1 MTGCPSSRS
10 PRVSIFRASC
20 AATAYRGTTS
30 SSTKWNRAAPFAPTA
45 GSSSNGI
52 RAARTSS
59 TTCRATR
66 TSASTSTASLTSK
79 RRAPNS
85 TTASPPST
93 SSTPILNTTSGTA
106 AARKPLSTPKATP
119 GPIHKPLT
127 HFLRPMKSVFITLA
141 LLVSA
146 SLVTA
151 ADTRPNILIFVADDL
166 GWADVPWHGSP
177 YNMPNLLRL
186 AENSLKLECH
196 YVHPMC
202 SPTRS
207 ALMTGRYASRFG
219 VTGAQNPRCLPWNTV
234 TLATALRSGGYETA
248 ITGKWHLG
256 SKPDEGPQK
265 FGFDHGYG
273 SLAGGCGP
281 LDHRYKEGEF
291 TRTWHRNGKLIDE
304 EGHIT
309 ALIAREAV
317 QWLEGPGEQPFFLY
331 VPFTAIHV
339 PMLESE
345 KWRQVNAHLTDPA
358 QRLRAACALHM
369 DDAIGQVLA
378 VLERKKLRE
387 NTLVLFFGDNGAH
400 PPDDNQGG
408 AYPGEYEHLMVGND
422 NKPLRGHKSG
432 IYEGGIR
439 TPGLA
444 SWRGKLTPGE
454 TQSPMHAVDWMP
466 TLCALAGAKP
476 DGDVKW

>member
-1 MTGCPSSRS
+1 MKY
-10 PRVSIFRASC
+10 A
-20 AATAYRGTTS
+20 
-30 SSTKWNRAAPFAPTA
+30 
-45 GSSSNGI
+45 
-52 RAARTSS
+52 
-59 TTCRATR
+59 
-66 TSASTSTASLTSK
+66 LT
-79 RRAPNS
+79 
-85 TTASPPST
+85 
-93 SSTPILNTTSGTA
+93 
-106 AARKPLSTPKATP
+106 
-119 GPIHKPLT
+119 
-127 HFLRPMKSVFITLA
+127 TLA
-141 LLVSA
+141 LLFSA

-151 ADTRPNILIFVADDL
+151 ADNRPNILIFVADDL

-177 YNMPNLLRL
+177 YKMPNLQRL
-186 AENSLKLECH
+186 ADQSVKLECH

-234 TLATALRSGGYETA
+234 TLASALKSAGYETA

-304 EGHIT
+304 EGHVTDLIT
-309 ALIAREAV
+309 REAV
-317 QWLEGPGEQPFFLY
+317 QWLDTRSGERPFFLY

-339 PMLESE
+339 PMLEPE
-345 KWRQVNAHLTDPA
+345 KWLKVNDHLSDPG
-358 QRLRAACALHM
+358 QRLRAACASHM
-369 DDAIGQVLA
+369 DDAVSQILA
-378 VLERKKLRE
+378 TLDRKKLRE
-387 NTLVLFFGDNGAH
+387 NTLVIFFGDNGAH
-400 PPDDNQGG
+400 PPSDNQGG
-408 AYPGEYEHLMVGND
+408 AYPGTYERFQVGND
-422 NKPLRGHKSG
+422 NHPWRGHKSG

-444 SWRGKLTPGE
+444 CWPGKISAGE
-454 TQSPMHAVDWMP
+454 VHSPLHAVDWMP
-466 TLCALAGAKP
+466 TLCALASATPKADLKWDGSDIWPALTQSKP
-476 DGDVKW
+476 LPDRTLYTAAPGFRAQAVRHGDWKLIVTREPNKKNKATGDELFNLAADPSESKNLAADRPDVLAQMKDRLAAVSRADRDAVAND